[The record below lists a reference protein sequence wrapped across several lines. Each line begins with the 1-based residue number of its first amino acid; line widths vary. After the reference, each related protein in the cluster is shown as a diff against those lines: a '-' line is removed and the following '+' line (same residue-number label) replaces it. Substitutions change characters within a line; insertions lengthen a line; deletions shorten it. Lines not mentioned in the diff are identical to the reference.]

1 MIYIIV
7 KYVIIT
13 DQKIIQENVRIMY
26 KKKKLRK
33 INIYKFSYQFQ

>member
-26 KKKKLRK
+26 KKKK
-33 INIYKFSYQFQ
+33 IEEN